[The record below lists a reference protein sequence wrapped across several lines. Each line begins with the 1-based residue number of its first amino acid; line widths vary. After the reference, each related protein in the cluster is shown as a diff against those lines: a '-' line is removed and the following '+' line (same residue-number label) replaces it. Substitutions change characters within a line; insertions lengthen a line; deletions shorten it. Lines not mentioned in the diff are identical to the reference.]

1 MHTVHHIWGRML
13 GRWFLSDV
21 FHSLGGVAD
30 KRDIIGKV
38 AIHVVHTYM
47 CLNVGHSL
55 FIHTGDEED
64 FTSRIFPYCQL
75 EVI

>member
-38 AIHVVHTYM
+38 AIHVVHTVYVSERGA
-47 CLNVGHSL
+47 LTIHSY
-55 FIHTGDEED
+55 G
-64 FTSRIFPYCQL
+64 
-75 EVI
+75 